1 MPSERP
7 WQDEDTLREAYLRHH
22 STRKVASEL
31 GCGKETVR
39 RWMERFGIER
49 TGLKYSVAVTERP
62 DGYEQLTVNIDGKA
76 HSVLHH
82 RLLAVAKYG
91 YDAVVGKDVHH
102 TNSMKLDNRLENI
115 EVLDHADHTALHNK
129 EAEMTRNDL
138 GQFVSENSNQCV
150 KPAT

>member
-7 WQDEDTLREAYLRHH
+7 WQDEDTLREAYSRHH

-49 TGLKYSVAVTERP
+49 TGLKNSVAVTERP
-62 DGYEQLTVNIDGKA
+62 DGYEQLTVNIDGNA

-115 EVLDHADHTALHNK
+115 EVLDHADHTALHNE
-129 EAEMTRNDL
+129 EAGMTRNDL
-138 GQFVSENSNQCV
+138 GQFVFDNDNQCV

>member
-7 WQDEDTLREAYLRHH
+7 WQDEDTLSEAYSRHH

-49 TGLKYSVAVTERP
+49 TGRKHNVAVTERS
-62 DGYEQLTVNIDGKA
+62 DGYEQLTVNIDGKT
-76 HSVLHH
+76 HSCLHH
-82 RLLAVAKYG
+82 RLLAVAKFG
-91 YDAVVGKDVHH
+91 YDAVVGNDVHH

-115 EVLDHADHTALHNK
+115 EVLSRSDHTTLHN
-129 EAEMTRNDL
+129 ENAGMTRNEL
-138 GQFVSENSNQCV
+138 GQFVF
-150 KPAT
+150 

>member
-1 MPSERP
+1 
-7 WQDEDTLREAYLRHH
+7 
-22 STRKVASEL
+22 
-31 GCGKETVR
+31 
-39 RWMERFGIER
+39 MERFGIER

-91 YDAVVGKDVHH
+91 YDAVIGKDVHH

-129 EAEMTRNDL
+129 EVEMTRNDL
-138 GQFVSENSNQCV
+138 GQFVSENNNQCV